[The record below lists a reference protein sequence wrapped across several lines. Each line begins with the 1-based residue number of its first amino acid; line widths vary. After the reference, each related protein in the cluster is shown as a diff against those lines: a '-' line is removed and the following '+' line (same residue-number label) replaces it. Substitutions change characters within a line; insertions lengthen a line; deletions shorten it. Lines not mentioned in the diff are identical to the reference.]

1 MFNNLL
7 SILKGIVNGP
17 VKLTEYE
24 LEELENIFA
33 ILIYPNI
40 AGFPI
45 VPTYISMHLLPYIEK
60 EIIVA
65 LNKIV
70 YNDDQFVKWLSSLD
84 VT

>member
-24 LEELENIFA
+24 LGELENIFA
-33 ILIYPNI
+33 ILTYPTI

-45 VPTYISMHLLPYIEK
+45 VPTYISMRLLPYIEK
-60 EIIVA
+60 K
-65 LNKIV
+65 L
-70 YNDDQFVKWLSSLD
+70 
-84 VT
+84 